1 MGPPLAPSE
10 DAIAVA
16 TTCPALTLCQ
26 ALWGLLVGLVV
37 SFSTRQTPT
46 QRNWHQVSILQIRK
60 LRLREREQV
69 EDRKRL
75 SWHSCGRGWDSPL
88 QCLSS
93 GPQAWLCPWGQKDIK
108 PLGKTTVLTV
118 QAAECSLGQREN
130 PRPRKYL
137 LARPPRMQA
146 CKVAPLACSLSTL
159 LAIICSPPHPSRAG
173 PGTETRGCS
182 KIHFFCTGWQG
193 STPTSSEPGWG
204 TRRFWACKAGHLSLR
219 HGGHTGCH
227 ASGAACRAASA
238 PLLGAAS

>member
-1 MGPPLAPSE
+1 M
-10 DAIAVA
+10 
-16 TTCPALTLCQ
+16 
-26 ALWGLLVGLVV
+26 
-37 SFSTRQTPT
+37 
-46 QRNWHQVSILQIRK
+46 SILQIRK

-108 PLGKTTVLTV
+108 PLGKTTALTV

-146 CKVAPLACSLSTL
+146 CMVAPLACSLSTL
-159 LAIICSPPHPSRAG
+159 LAIICSPPHPHGLAQERRLAAA
-173 PGTETRGCS
+173 
-182 KIHFFCTGWQG
+182 
-193 STPTSSEPGWG
+193 PTSTSFALGGRVQRPPPQNQ
-204 TRRFWACKAGHLSLR
+204 AGE
-219 HGGHTGCH
+219 HGV
-227 ASGAACRAASA
+227 SGPVR
-238 PLLGAAS
+238 LDT